1 MLAADD
7 SQESL
12 GRDECRRLLGTSGT
26 GRVGFTARAL
36 PAVQPVQFGVR
47 EHRLVFPAAP
57 SGRLATACRGAV
69 VVVQADGHSDG
80 TAWTVEVVGVADV
93 VTDPVEVADLD
104 RLVLCRG
111 TRPGHCYIAVEMGL
125 ISGWRVTAPAS
136 RPVETSADDGRAIA

>member
-7 SQESL
+7 SQVAL
-12 GRDECRRLLGTSGT
+12 GREECRRLLESSGT

-36 PAVQPVQFGVR
+36 PAVQPVHLGVR
-47 EHRLVFPAAP
+47 EDRLVFPAAP

-93 VTDPVEVADLD
+93 VTDPAQVADLD
-104 RLVLCRG
+104 RIVPG
-111 TRPGHCYIAVEMGL
+111 QRPGGAAHCYIAVDMGL
-125 ISGWRVTAPAS
+125 ISGWRVG
-136 RPVETSADDGRAIA
+136 TSAGDGRAIA